1 MQLST
6 LAGMKPSLRFA
17 VTHVIPARNE
27 DVWRVLE
34 DFGAE
39 HRWTT
44 SVRWCTRDTA
54 DVRVG
59 TVRTCQL
66 PRPLM
71 GRSEVREEVTELEPG
86 RVLAYF
92 LDGTAGPFATASSRW
107 STVTTAGDAT
117 AVTVQGTFAPKN
129 AAVPVVVWPFAK
141 PTLQRLTR
149 HVLRELEVFL
159 RSR

>member
-1 MQLST
+1 VQS
-6 LAGMKPSLRFA
+6 
-17 VTHVIPARNE
+17 
-27 DVWRVLE
+27 
-34 DFGAE
+34 
-39 HRWTT
+39 
-44 SVRWCTRDTA
+44 
-54 DVRVG
+54 
-59 TVRTCQL
+59 
-66 PRPLM
+66 
-71 GRSEVREEVTELEPG
+71 
-86 RVLAYF
+86 
-92 LDGTAGPFATASSRW
+92 TAGPFAIASSRW